1 MIDSTTAAKQ
11 LERLSGLAFF
21 PKEAPAKKELR
32 LAIECAITEAIAAA
46 AVSEWL
52 AESSQC
58 PTPSEIRRLINAKQE
73 QLIADRRSCELCGGA
88 GWITVFRGG
97 LSGARECECR
107 KALVKA

>member
-1 MIDSTTAAKQ
+1 MIDSTTAAKHM
-11 LERLSGLAFF
+11 ERLSGLSFF

-32 LAIECAITEAIAAA
+32 LAIEIAITEAIAAA
-46 AVSEWL
+46 AISEWL
-52 AESSQC
+52 SESAQC
-58 PTPSEIRRLINAKQE
+58 PTPAEIRRLINAKQE
-73 QLIADRRSCELCGGA
+73 RLIEDRWHCELCGGV